1 VARAT
6 WKAEAVRRPSRVSR
20 SSCLVA
26 LAASVLLALTACGG
40 GGPKSPSLTP
50 TKAVALAK
58 ANLDK
63 TPGLHL
69 ALSGKD
75 LPDSSALVSAD
86 GTLTR
91 APAFNGK
98 LVVSLLGTH
107 PTIPVIAT
115 GGTVYAQLPLTTGW
129 KTLDPAKYGIPDPSA
144 LLDPQTGI
152 SHLLTA
158 TRGLKAGTSV
168 RGGKDNKEVLTTYTG
183 TLPGTAVAAV
193 IPSASGTFDVRY
205 TIDDSHRLEQAAIT
219 GDFYGGDAKASTYT
233 LTLDQYGLDP
243 KIPAP

>member
-1 VARAT
+1 VTRAT
-6 WKAEAVRRPSRVSR
+6 WKAEAVRRTSHLVA
-20 SSCLVA
+20 LVA
-26 LAASVLLALTACGG
+26 LALLTLAACGG
-40 GGPKSPSLTP
+40 GGSSAAKLTP
-50 TKAVALAK
+50 ARAVALAK

-69 ALSGKD
+69 SLSGKD

-129 KTLDPAKYGIPDPSA
+129 QTLDPAKYGIPDPSA

-158 TRGLKAGTSV
+158 TTGLKAGSSV

-183 TLPGTAVAAV
+183 TLPGSAVAAV
-193 IPSASGTFDVRY
+193 IPGASGTFGVRY

-219 GDFYGGDAKASTYT
+219 GHFYGGDAKASTYT